1 MRRPRHR
8 RRRRRP
14 PPLVGRDAIVR
25 VGPLGV
31 EVLMMLVLVAVPV
44 FGGGRCRGRR
54 RRVRAGE
61 ASELACGRGGEARSE
76 ESMLTLHDDGE

>member
-1 MRRPRHR
+1 MTVMR
-8 RRRRRP
+8 RRRHRRP

-31 EVLMMLVLVAVPV
+31 GGVLILLVLVVVPV

-54 RRVRAGE
+54 RRVRAGV
-61 ASELACGRGGEARSE
+61 ASELACDRGGEARR
-76 ESMLTLHDDGE
+76 GARKAC